1 MKAKTNSKKMGGGIP
16 ASVDAY
22 IQKFPASTQKVLE
35 QVRAAVKRAAPQAV
49 EKISYAM
56 PAFELHGIL
65 VYFAGYKSHI
75 GFYAT
80 PSGHAEFDKALAKY
94 KVGKGSVQFPLDGK
108 MPVKLIE
115 KMVKFRVKE
124 NLTKNKSKQNKKR
137 GTK

>member
-1 MKAKTNSKKMGGGIP
+1 MKKTVKKKAAATIA

-22 IQKFPASTQKVLE
+22 IQKFPAETQEALE

-80 PSGHAEFDKALAKY
+80 PSGHSEFDKALAKY
-94 KVGKGSVQFPLDGK
+94 KVGKGSVQFPLDEK

-124 NLTKNKSKQNKKR
+124 NLEKIKSKQKKKR

>member
-1 MKAKTNSKKMGGGIP
+1 MKKAIKNKTAATIP

-22 IQKFPASTQKVLE
+22 IQKFPAEIQQALE
-35 QVRAAVKRAAPQAV
+35 RVRAAVKRAAPQAV

-94 KVGKGSVQFPLDGK
+94 KVGKGSVQFPLDEK

-124 NLTKNKSKQNKKR
+124 NLEKIKKMKNK
-137 GTK
+137 

>member
-1 MKAKTNSKKMGGGIP
+1 MKPKANSKASGEIP

-22 IQKFPASTQKVLE
+22 IQKFPAETKKILQ
-35 QVRAAVKRAAPQAV
+35 QVRAAVKRAAPQAI

-65 VYFAGYKSHI
+65 VYFAGYKNHI

-80 PSGHAEFDKALAKY
+80 PSGHNEFDKALAKY
-94 KVGKGSVQFPLDGK
+94 KVGKGSVQFPLDEK
-108 MPVKLIE
+108 MPLKLIE
-115 KMVKFRVKE
+115 KMVKFRVEE
-124 NLTKNKSKQNKKR
+124 NLKKIKSKQNKKR